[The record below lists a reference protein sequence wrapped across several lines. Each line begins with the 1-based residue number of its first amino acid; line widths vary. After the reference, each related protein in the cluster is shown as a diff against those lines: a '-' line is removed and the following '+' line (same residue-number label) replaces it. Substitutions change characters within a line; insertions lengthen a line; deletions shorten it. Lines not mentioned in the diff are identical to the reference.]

1 MLVSKQQHVSMSLEV
16 EGLGLGSRSRKRV
29 EVYGSSVEV
38 RVRGLRFDFYA
49 AMSYGRLGL
58 QASPHSCPSAPLER
72 CCKSISF
79 QASMGNL
86 YG

>member
-1 MLVSKQQHVSMSLEV
+1 MSLEV

-58 QASPHSCPSAPLER
+58 QASPLNE
-72 CCKSISF
+72 ILL
-79 QASMGNL
+79 L
-86 YG
+86 YYICYFSQ